1 MSMKRVM
8 FLISAFMM
16 IIACQAQS
24 EHMKFMGIPFDTN
37 INSFISQLKVK
48 RFTYYDTVND
58 VRIMKGKFAGYN
70 DCKIFVYPTPDNEVQ
85 LVAIN
90 FPEAEQWSILYNNYR
105 KIKEMLIEKYG
116 QPDYCEEK
124 FNSYTQPTNDRSKFH
139 EVMMERCKYSTE
151 FYTNLG
157 MIKVFISSIS
167 MRCYVALIYG
177 DKVNTLKSEES
188 AIDDL

>member
-1 MSMKRVM
+1 
-8 FLISAFMM
+8 
-16 IIACQAQS
+16 
-24 EHMKFMGIPFDTN
+24 
-37 INSFISQLKVK
+37 
-48 RFTYYDTVND
+48 
-58 VRIMKGKFAGYN
+58 MKGKFAGYN

-139 EVMMERCKYSTE
+139 EVMWDC
-151 FYTNLG
+151 F
-157 MIKVFISSIS
+157 
-167 MRCYVALIYG
+167 
-177 DKVNTLKSEES
+177 VNSQVIATQRFTQHPQS
-188 AIDDL
+188 